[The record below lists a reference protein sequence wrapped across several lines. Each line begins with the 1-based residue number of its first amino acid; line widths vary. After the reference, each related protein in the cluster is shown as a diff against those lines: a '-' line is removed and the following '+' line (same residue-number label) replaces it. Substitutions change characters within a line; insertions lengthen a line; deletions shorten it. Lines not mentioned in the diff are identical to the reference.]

1 MVTYR
6 RFSVKKKE
14 LIIETEEKKGA
25 GEMAEIIV
33 YFSRKDENYV
43 SGTIKKLDIGNTE
56 VAAGFLQKLTG
67 AELFKLEPMQE
78 YSKNYNECIAQAQAD
93 QRRDARPEL
102 KTYPENLTQYDTI
115 YLGYPNYW
123 GTMPMAMFTFLE
135 HFDFTGKTIF
145 PFCTHEGSGM
155 GNSEADIKRLCP
167 GAQIGKGL
175 ALKVGSVN
183 YAQPEIKEWLE
194 EIRRER
200 NGNYRICKE
209 VS

>member
-1 MVTYR
+1 
-6 RFSVKKKE
+6 
-14 LIIETEEKKGA
+14 
-25 GEMAEIIV
+25 
-33 YFSRKDENYV
+33 
-43 SGTIKKLDIGNTE
+43 
-56 VAAGFLQKLTG
+56 
-67 AELFKLEPMQE
+67 
-78 YSKNYNECIAQAQAD
+78 
-93 QRRDARPEL
+93 
-102 KTYPENLTQYDTI
+102 
-115 YLGYPNYW
+115 
-123 GTMPMAMFTFLE
+123 MAMFTFLE

-175 ALKVGSVN
+175 ALKGGSVN

>member
-1 MVTYR
+1 
-6 RFSVKKKE
+6 
-14 LIIETEEKKGA
+14 
-25 GEMAEIIV
+25 MAEIIV

-115 YLGYPNYW
+115 YLGYHNSW

-175 ALKVGSVN
+175 ALKGGSVN

>member
-1 MVTYR
+1 
-6 RFSVKKKE
+6 
-14 LIIETEEKKGA
+14 
-25 GEMAEIIV
+25 MAEIIV

-145 PFCTHEGSGM
+145 HSVPMRAAVWETARQILRGCVRGR
-155 GNSEADIKRLCP
+155 RLE
-167 GAQIGKGL
+167 KDL
-175 ALKVGSVN
+175 H
-183 YAQPEIKEWLE
+183 
-194 EIRRER
+194 
-200 NGNYRICKE
+200 
-209 VS
+209 